1 MDNELTQQGR
11 TRPSQAIAID
21 SDAEPDCFGRTG
33 VDGHLARVMR
43 DGRWPDIVPFA
54 NALLRSG
61 TFDELKGEFRRAI
74 AHFGFRGFA
83 YWGASPNTRF
93 SLCGASDLAERF
105 GSYKDD
111 CSGAM
116 EAVFAKFEP
125 ALRAHDNN
133 WKKSLRRPALE
144 CIDSP
149 VESRPIHRALCQS
162 AVDLD
167 TQPYDDVLIVTTGSA
182 HGSGKQEQHVHL
194 PVLSGVGSADIIAGI
209 ALVKIY
215 DCLAGDMS
223 DGKNG
228 AGTDF
233 DAAST
238 STDLTPRE
246 KAVLSRAA
254 SGKSHAQIA
263 RETGMRRG
271 EVRYCLDCVRDRYGF
286 ASTIQAVVK
295 AAKDHGWGAGS

>member
-1 MDNELTQQGR
+1 MNGHVGSVCSGR
-11 TRPSQAIAID
+11 TS
-21 SDAEPDCFGRTG
+21 
-33 VDGHLARVMR
+33 VDGHLARIMR
-43 DGRWPDIVPFA
+43 DGRWPHILPFA

-61 TFDELKGEFRRAI
+61 TFEELKREFRRAI

-83 YWGASPNTRF
+83 YWGASPDTRF

-105 GSYKDD
+105 GRYKSD

-116 EAVFAKFEP
+116 EAVFAEFEP
-125 ALRAHDNN
+125 ALRARDNI
-133 WKKSLRRPALE
+133 WKNGLRRPALE

-149 VESRPIHRALCQS
+149 TETRPIHRALCQS

-167 TQPYDDVLIVTTGSA
+167 TQPYSDVLIVTTGSTR
-182 HGSGKQEQHVHL
+182 GDDRQGQHVHL
-194 PVLSGVGSADIIAGI
+194 PMLSAVGSVDIIAGI

-215 DCLAGDMS
+215 DCLATDIAHSNSGV
-223 DGKNG
+223 
-228 AGTDF
+228 GTDARTVPAS
-233 DAAST
+233 DA
-238 STDLTPRE
+238 LTHRE

-271 EVRYCLDCVRDRYGF
+271 EVRYCIDSVRDRYGF
-286 ASTIQAVVK
+286 TSTIQTVVK
-295 AAKDHGWGAGS
+295 AAKDHGWGAGDETADPVR